1 VSDHDVHLTVKQR
14 DEQQLKSREAA
25 EASRNLYYE
34 ALLRSARSGCRESL
48 GKLLDDC
55 RAYLMSVARSSL
67 PKSLQPKVGASDLV
81 QDTALEAQRDFAA
94 FEGEQLDELLAWTRR
109 ILVNNVSN
117 MVRSF
122 EQTSKRDV
130 SREVSLFDHAVVPA
144 NVARRERST
153 LSPLDRMVLE
163 ESIERALAQL
173 SDEMRQVI
181 ILRNREHMSFREIGL
196 EIGRSAD
203 ASRKLW
209 ARAVERMQ
217 RAL

>member
-1 VSDHDVHLTVKQR
+1 VHTTVKQHDKQR
-14 DEQQLKSREAA
+14 VTSQDGA
-25 EASRNLYYE
+25 EASRSLYYE
-34 ALLRSARSGCRESL
+34 ALLQHAKNGCRESL

-55 RAYLMSVARSSL
+55 RAYLMRVARSSM

-94 FEGEQLDELLAWTRR
+94 FEGEQLDDLLAWTRR

-130 SREVSLFDHAVVPA
+130 SREVSLFDCTVVPA
-144 NVARRERST
+144 NIVRRERSA
-153 LSPLDRMVLE
+153 LSPLERMELQ
-163 ESIERALAQL
+163 ESIERALSRL
-173 SDEMRQVI
+173 SHEMRQVI
-181 ILRNREHMSFREIGL
+181 EMRNRDHMSFREIGAQ
-196 EIGRSAD
+196 IGRSAD

-209 ARAVERMQ
+209 ARAIERMQ
-217 RAL
+217 NAL